1 MSDPTWLPDVL
12 RAAGLRCDVYPGAFD
27 RGHGDFGNIW
37 GIVAHHTGSFGETPR
52 GIAEHPA
59 LGLASQLY
67 LSRDGVYT
75 LCGVGIAWHAGE
87 GSWPGLPTNNA
98 NQCTIG
104 IEAANDGTSG
114 WSAAQYNAYVRGC
127 AAILNKLGQPSSHVI
142 GHKEWAAIQGKW
154 DPGGINMNTFR
165 ADVARVQAEL
175 RGGAPKPVPV
185 VNQIDAQAKVATWLG
200 KRSFS
205 GEKPCKDGVG
215 RFADFEHGSI
225 YWHPKTGAYAIPKG
239 GLYEAFSARKW
250 EQGELGYP
258 VRVHAV
264 LDRGGVQAFQGGV
277 LYVLNGGDPK
287 GHVVHGVIGA
297 RWAKE
302 GYEKGALGWPTSD
315 EYADGNG
322 RRQDFEHGSLLWDPS
337 GAVKI
342 LNGKA

>member
-87 GSWPGLPTNNA
+87 GSWPGIPTNNA

-127 AAILNKLGQPSSHVI
+127 AAILNRLGQPASHVI

-200 KRSFS
+200 KRLFS

-264 LDRGGVQAFQGGV
+264 LDRGGVQAFQGRV

-287 GHVVHGVIGA
+287 GNVVHGVIGA

-322 RRQDFEHGSLLWDPS
+322 RRQDFEGGSLLWDPS

>member
-27 RGHGDFGNIW
+27 RGHGDFGTIW

-52 GIAEHPA
+52 GIAEHPS

-185 VNQIDAQAKVATWLG
+185 VNQIDAQAKGATWLG
-200 KRSFS
+200 KRLFS

-239 GLYEAFSARKW
+239 GLFEAFAARKF
-250 EQGELGYP
+250 EKGVGFPLLRHD
-258 VRVHAV
+258 VRSW
-264 LDRGGVQAFQGGV
+264 GGVQ
-277 LYVLNGGDPK
+277 
-287 GHVVHGVIGA
+287 
-297 RWAKE
+297 
-302 GYEKGALGWPTSD
+302 
-315 EYADGNG
+315 
-322 RRQDFEHGSLLWDPS
+322 SLSL
-337 GAVKI
+337 I
-342 LNGKA
+342 HI

>member
-1 MSDPTWLPDVL
+1 M
-12 RAAGLRCDVYPGAFD
+12 
-27 RGHGDFGNIW
+27 
-37 GIVAHHTGSFGETPR
+37 
-52 GIAEHPA
+52 
-59 LGLASQLY
+59 
-67 LSRDGVYT
+67 
-75 LCGVGIAWHAGE
+75 
-87 GSWPGLPTNNA
+87 
-98 NQCTIG
+98 
-104 IEAANDGTSG
+104 
-114 WSAAQYNAYVRGC
+114 
-127 AAILNKLGQPSSHVI
+127 I

-200 KRSFS
+200 KRLFS

-264 LDRGGVQAFQGGV
+264 LDRGGVQAFQGRV

-287 GHVVHGVIGA
+287 GNVVHGVIGA

-322 RRQDFEHGSLLWDPS
+322 RRQDFEGGSLLWDPS

>member
-27 RGHGDFGNIW
+27 RGHGDFGTIW
-37 GIVAHHTGSFGETPR
+37 GITAHHTGSFGETPR

-175 RGGAPKPVPV
+175 RGGAPKPAPV

-200 KRSFS
+200 KRLHA

-225 YWHPKTGAYAIPKG
+225 YWHPKTGAFAIPKG

-277 LYVLNGGDPK
+277 LYVLNGADPK